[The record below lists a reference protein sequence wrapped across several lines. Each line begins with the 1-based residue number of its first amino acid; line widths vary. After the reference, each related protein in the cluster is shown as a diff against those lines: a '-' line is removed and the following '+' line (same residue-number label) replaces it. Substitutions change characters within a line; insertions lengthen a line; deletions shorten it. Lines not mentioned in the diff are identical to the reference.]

1 MLRIVNHRLVGDD
14 CSFRATPNIGG
25 PLSPR
30 YLVLHYTAG
39 RSLESSVA
47 SLCTRKPGGNASAHV
62 VLGRDGR
69 IVQLAPFDVV
79 TWHAGISAWDGLTG
93 LNAHSIGIE
102 MDNAGALDRVG
113 GQYLSWFKQAYPED
127 QVHVGAHPH
136 GGPVRGWH
144 AYSGVQ
150 IERAIELAELLVSTY
165 GLQEV
170 LGHEDIAPGRK
181 SDPGPAFPMAAVRA
195 QAFGRED
202 DSLPRRWVTAR
213 TLNIRSAPDGLATP
227 VAAPLA
233 RGTELLL
240 LETGSRWSRVEVAG
254 PTDLEGWV
262 NNSFLTD
269 QPPARPATR
278 SRAVPKKPPVK
289 SGVKAP
295 VKAAVKAAVKSPTK
309 VAAKKAARA
318 R

>member
-1 MLRIVNHRLVGDD
+1 MLRIENHRLVGDD
-14 CSFRATPNIGG
+14 CSFQATPNIGG

-47 SLCTRKPGGNASAHV
+47 SLCTQKPSGNASAHL

-69 IVQLAPFDVV
+69 IVQLAPFNVV
-79 TWHAGISAWDGLTG
+79 TWHAGLSAWDGLTG

-113 GQYLSWFKQAYPED
+113 GQYLSWFKQAYPDD

-202 DSLPRRWVTAR
+202 DSQPRRWVTAS

-240 LETGSRWSRVEVAG
+240 LEVGSRWSRVEVAG

-269 QPPARPATR
+269 QPPARPAAR
-278 SRAVPKKPPVK
+278 SSAGSRAVPKKVAGK
-289 SGVKAP
+289 VATR
-295 VKAAVKAAVKSPTK
+295 AAAKVAVKSPTK

>member
-1 MLRIVNHRLVGDD
+1 MLGIKNHRLVGDG
-14 CSFRATPNIGG
+14 CSFQATPNIGG

-30 YLVLHYTAG
+30 YLVMHYTAG

-47 SLCTRKPGGNASAHV
+47 SLCTKKPSGNASAHI

-69 IVQLAPFDVV
+69 IVQLAPFNVV
-79 TWHAGISAWDGLTG
+79 TWHAGVSAWDGLTG
-93 LNAHSIGIE
+93 LNSHSIGIE

-113 GQYLSWFKQAYPED
+113 AQYMSWFKQAYPED
-127 QVHVGAHPH
+127 QVHVGAHPQ

-181 SDPGPAFPMAAVRA
+181 SDPGPAFPMAALRS

-202 DSLPRRWVTAR
+202 DALPRRWVNAS
-213 TLNIRSAPDGLATP
+213 TLNIRSAPDGLAAV
-227 VAAPLA
+227 VAPPLA

-240 LETGSRWSRVEVAG
+240 LEIGSRWSRVEVAG

-262 NNSFLTD
+262 NNSFLVD
-269 QPPARPATR
+269 QPPAR
-278 SRAVPKKPPVK
+278 SRAVPKKL
-289 SGVKAP
+289 
-295 VKAAVKAAVKSPTK
+295 AATAVKSAMK
-309 VAAKKAARA
+309 VAGKKTTRS

>member
-1 MLRIVNHRLVGDD
+1 MLRIENHRLVGDD

-47 SLCTRKPGGNASAHV
+47 SLCTKKPSGNASAHV

-79 TWHAGISAWDGLTG
+79 TWHAGISAWDGLSG

-113 GQYLSWFKQAYPED
+113 GQYLSWFRQAYPDD
-127 QVHVGAHPH
+127 QVHVAAHPH

-144 AYSGVQ
+144 AYTGAQ
-150 IERAIELAELLVSTY
+150 IERAIELAELLVATY

-195 QAFGRED
+195 QAYGRED
-202 DSLPRRWVTAR
+202 DRLPRRWVAAR
-213 TLNIRSAPDGLATP
+213 SLNIRSAPDGLATP
-227 VAAPLA
+227 VAAPLPQ
-233 RGTELLL
+233 GTELLV

-262 NNSFLTD
+262 SNAFLSA
-269 QPPARPATR
+269 QPPGRTR
-278 SRAVPKKPPVK
+278 A
-289 SGVKAP
+289 AP
-295 VKAAVKAAVKSPTK
+295 SPRAVKSPTK
-309 VAAKKAARA
+309 VASKKVART